1 MTEYFKII
9 YFILLKYRTINI
21 SIITNK
27 KTIFEAKLFE

>member
-21 SIITNK
+21 SIITSK
-27 KTIFEAKLFE
+27 KTNFRSQII